1 MKKILGFLLSLTFAV
16 IISQGVGAS
25 GFNPG
30 RIIDDEIFYDS
41 RAMGSAAAV
50 QQFIEQ
56 HTPVCDTWGTGPS
69 GYGNTK
75 AQYAAQRGWHS

>member
-1 MKKILGFLLSLTFAV
+1 MKKVLGLLLSVTFAV
-16 IISQGVGAS
+16 IISQGAGAS

-50 QQFIEQ
+50 QRFIEQ
-56 HTPVCDTWGTGPS
+56 HTPACDTWGTEIGR
-69 GYGNTK
+69 
-75 AQYAAQRGWHS
+75 AHV